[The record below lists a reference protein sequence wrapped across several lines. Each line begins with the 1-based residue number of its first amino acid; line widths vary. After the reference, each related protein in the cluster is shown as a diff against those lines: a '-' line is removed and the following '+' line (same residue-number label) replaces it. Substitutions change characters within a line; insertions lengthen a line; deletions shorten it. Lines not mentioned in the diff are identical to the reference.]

1 MTVGLTCLS
10 SWVLQERLFRVV
22 GLPMVENCMAGYN
35 SCMFAYGQVSRT
47 SNSYS
52 DSHIIPVE
60 TLLYHAVCNV
70 RSICVT
76 LNSTPNYESGLS
88 LSLRRSNFNKAVIL
102 DWIKPTCCRREAVK
116 LIPCLE
122 TLTTWA
128 TGRTITGG

>member
-1 MTVGLTCLS
+1 VTVGLTCLS

-76 LNSTPNYESGLS
+76 LNSIPN
-88 LSLRRSNFNKAVIL
+88 
-102 DWIKPTCCRREAVK
+102 
-116 LIPCLE
+116 
-122 TLTTWA
+122 
-128 TGRTITGG
+128 